1 MMGQAIVRTPEN
13 FGATGQAPT
22 HPALLDWLAVRFV
35 EDNWS
40 VKKLIREIALSRIY
54 RTNSRYS
61 EKGFAADP
69 SNELIWRYEPKRL
82 DAEAL
87 RDAML
92 FVSGE
97 LELDRPY
104 GSVVAKAGQGLVR
117 DGVVIAAS
125 QPSTKNGASGNRRRG
140 KRTSGEKGMMSIS
153 GERGSVT
160 PIDQEVNFR
169 SVYLPVVRDNVTR
182 AMGVFDFA
190 ESSMVVGTRET
201 SNTPDQG
208 LYFLNNEFVVKQS
221 ESLARRLVDA
231 SNKTEKQIELAFL
244 WAYGREAT
252 DKELSA
258 ARQFY
263 QSFDVSDSKSRR
275 GNSRA
280 AVELKKLSALCQ
292 GIFASAEFRFLN

>member
-1 MMGQAIVRTPEN
+1 MIKQIRLSAQARD
-13 FGATGQAPT
+13 Q
-22 HPALLDWLAVRFV
+22 
-35 EDNWS
+35 
-40 VKKLIREIALSRIY
+40 LIRSMDVLD
-54 RTNSRYS
+54 
-61 EKGFAADP
+61 FADP
-69 SNELIWRYEPKRL
+69 
-82 DAEAL
+82 
-87 RDAML
+87 
-92 FVSGE
+92 
-97 LELDRPY
+97 
-104 GSVVAKAGQGLVR
+104 
-117 DGVVIAAS
+117 
-125 QPSTKNGASGNRRRG
+125 NRTVGRR
-140 KRTSGEKGMMSIS
+140 E
-153 GERGSVT
+153 E
-160 PIDQEVNFR
+160 
-169 SVYLPVVRDNVTR
+169 
-182 AMGVFDFA
+182 
-190 ESSMVVGTRET
+190 

-231 SNKTEKQIELAFL
+231 SDKTEKQIELAFL